1 MLQNN
6 FQALRNNL
14 QFIAKLHRDLAEK
27 LQEMSSLITQ
37 LSGIPANPD
46 EPHWELVENDY
57 GRLVDYAKCHWPKYR
72 TESWPTYSTRLSK
85 QVGWSVDYRTLRRC
99 FERKNEA

>member
-6 FQALRNNL
+6 FQALQSNL
-14 QFIAKLHRDLAEK
+14 QSIAKLHRDLAER
-27 LQEMSSLITQ
+27 LMEISSQITQ
-37 LSGIPANPD
+37 FSDTPINSN
-46 EPHWELVENDY
+46 EPHWKLVENDY
-57 GRLVDYAKCHWPKYR
+57 GRLVDYAKCYWPKYR

-85 QVGWSVDYRTLRRC
+85 QVGWNVDYRTLRRC